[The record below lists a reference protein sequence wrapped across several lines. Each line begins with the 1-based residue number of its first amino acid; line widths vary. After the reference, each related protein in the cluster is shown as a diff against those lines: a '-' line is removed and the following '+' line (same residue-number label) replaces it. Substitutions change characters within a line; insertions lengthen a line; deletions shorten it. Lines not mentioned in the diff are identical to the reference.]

1 MGERECNDN
10 NGDSEYESYEVTTM
24 GTIDD
29 SDMGSNA
36 DNGETLRSLGRKQ
49 IEGLCG
55 ALGIAEQTDR
65 ALATF
70 DIASNTWADRSL
82 DRPAFK
88 SDITDDSSPY
98 EFSVAFDGR
107 TPELRLLVEAGVE
120 GNEGTAIDRWN
131 AGWRLTEQLSQHYGI
146 SLARARRVAP
156 LFEPKVG
163 GLAFALWHAAS
174 FRSAQPGFRVYF
186 NPQAKGRSQAMPS
199 VFTALKTLGMAG
211 AAAWLKARFAE
222 GEHKPLY
229 FSVDLSDGPTARCK
243 VYLAHSEDDAIDGPG
258 TFCRSMMDGAVPCVM
273 KRPVLTCL
281 AFRNDGDDGCP
292 YTITHHVPIRCH
304 VDSDEVA
311 LERIMREL
319 TADDGRIYA
328 QAVRGL
334 ARRSLSSGPGIQT
347 YVSSRWENGRLR
359 ITIYL
364 SPEAYRNAT
373 AP

>member
-1 MGERECNDN
+1 MESLLNPSERHRPQTRL
-10 NGDSEYESYEVTTM
+10 GTSPVTT
-24 GTIDD
+24 
-29 SDMGSNA
+29 
-36 DNGETLRSLGRKQ
+36 TLRSLGRKQ

-107 TPELRLLVEAGVE
+107 TPELRLLAEAQ
-120 GNEGTAIDRWN
+120 GNEGTALDRWN
-131 AGWRLTEQLSQHYGI
+131 AGWRLTEQLAQHYGL

-156 LFEPKVG
+156 LFEPKVQ
-163 GLAFALWHAAS
+163 GLAFSLWHAAS

-211 AAAWLKARFAE
+211 AAAWLKARFAQ

-243 VYLAHSEDDAIDGPG
+243 VYLAHPG
-258 TFCRSMMDGAVPCVM
+258 ANANRIESLIAGHGDHQPGDVGAFCRSMTGGEGSWTQ
-273 KRPVLTCL
+273 RPPLTCL
-281 AFRNDGDDGCP
+281 AFREGSDSP
-292 YTITHHVPIRCH
+292 YTVTLHIPIRCYARN
-304 VDSDEVA
+304 DEVA
-311 LERIMREL
+311 LERISSEL
-319 TADDGRIYA
+319 TVEEASAYGR
-328 QAVRGL
+328 AVRGL
-334 ARRSLSSGPGIQT
+334 ARRSLDSVAGIQT
-347 YVSSRWENGRLR
+347 YASVRREDGRKR
-359 ITIYL
+359 MTIYL
-364 SPEAYRNAT
+364 SPEAYRAV
-373 AP
+373 PKSPVD